1 MSAKETPAAAAP
13 NLVYCRCAYARV
25 VPRKV
30 KDEVL
35 EGLADAGVDF
45 DAVPD
50 LCEMSA
56 RKDPRLAEIA
66 GGRAMTIAACYP
78 RAVRWLFSSAGAP
91 LDRERVTILNMREET
106 AEAVTEAMLRC
117 GGAGAGAAG
126 ADSPAA
132 PAADDAGRP
141 PNGDAPAA
149 DDAGRSPNGDAP
161 AGEGGGR

>member
-30 KDEVL
+30 KDGVL

-66 GGRAMTIAACYP
+66 GGRAVTIAACYP

-106 AEAVTEAMLRC
+106 AEAVTEAMLTR
-117 GGAGAGAAG
+117 GGAAG
-126 ADSPAA
+126 ADSPDV
-132 PAADDAGRP
+132 PAADDAGR
-141 PNGDAPAA
+141 AP
-149 DDAGRSPNGDAP
+149 DGDAP